1 MVALSASSQHI
12 AAARPLLQQ
21 RRPAQAARR
30 ASAVPVRAVAA
41 PDAATRA
48 SPVILNGQI
57 LHSATQEQLD
67 VVKGMDKFAEEQVR
81 RLQAGWA
88 DALFDDRGPSTN
100 RLEGSGGHLWQGTCC
115 ASQTGCTW
123 RETESCTGC
132 CSHVLPT
139 CSATTPWS
147 RCCPS

>member
-1 MVALSASSQHI
+1 MAVLSASSQHI

-30 ASAVPVRAVAA
+30 ASAVLVRAVAA

-67 VVKGMDKFAEEQVR
+67 VVSGMDKFAEEQVR
-81 RLQAGWA
+81 CLPERPT
-88 DALFDDRGPSTN
+88 DRVFPIEEGCAWQQQN
-100 RLEGSGGHLWQGTCC
+100 RHEPGVGTC
-115 ASQTGCTW
+115 
-123 RETESCTGC
+123 R
-132 CSHVLPT
+132 
-139 CSATTPWS
+139 
-147 RCCPS
+147 